1 MIVYLATN
9 TVNGMQYVGVTVK
22 KLKYRKNGHLHD
34 AIRGKGSKS
43 SIQEAIRNYG
53 MDKILFKKIDEA
65 CDYTDLRQK
74 EMSWIERLNTLSPNG
89 YNLNKGGN
97 VWGEIK
103 NKTYKH
109 KFVVEGKTYH
119 GMGALADAFGLTK
132 KTIECRLKS
141 NLGWSLRQIVGLDPA
156 PKQVPVCAKEITYK
170 GVTYPSQRH
179 LVRALSPDLSPD
191 TFRHRLE
198 NGMSIKEALK
208 PEKIIGLA
216 REVKAHGRTFKTV
229 KEAAK
234 FAGISS
240 GTLLARLYAGWS
252 EEDAV
257 SPKVRENPVTV
268 FGIKYKNKIEMCK
281 HLGVDYETFLTRL
294 NRVGVTVE
302 QAVTGEKTKYQKR
315 LEFTVDEK
323 TFDTKK
329 DAAKHYGINP
339 VWVSKRLR
347 RGWTPE
353 QAVGL
358 EKKSKQGAN

>member
-22 KLKYRKNGHLHD
+22 KLKYRKHGHFRD
-34 AIRGKGSKS
+34 AERGRGSKFS
-43 SIQEAIRNYG
+43 LQEAIRNYG
-53 MDKILFKKIDEA
+53 IDKICFKKIDEA
-65 CDYTDLRQK
+65 SNYADLRQK
-74 EMSWIERLNTLSPNG
+74 EMSWIDRLNTLSPNG

-97 VWGEIK
+97 LWGEIK

-109 KFVVEGKTYH
+109 KFVIDGETYH
-119 GMGALADAFGLTK
+119 GVKALAEAFGLTRK
-132 KTIECRLKS
+132 AVEARLYS
-141 NLGWSLRQIVGLDPA
+141 NLGWSIRQIVGLDPA
-156 PKQVPVCAKEITYK
+156 PKQVPVCAKQITYK

-179 LVRALSPDLSPD
+179 LVRALSPDLSTD

-208 PEKIIGLA
+208 PEKIIGRA
-216 REVKAHGRTFKTV
+216 REITAHGRTFKTTV
-229 KEAAK
+229 EAAK

-240 GTLLARLYAGWS
+240 ATLRARLYAGWS

-257 SPKVRENPVTV
+257 SPKVRGNSVIA
-268 FGIKYKNKIEMCK
+268 FGVKYKNKVEMCR
-281 HLGVDYETFLTRL
+281 HFGVDYETFFQRL

-302 QAVTGEKTKYQKR
+302 QALTGEKTKYQKR
-315 LEFTVDEK
+315 LEFTVDGK

-339 VWVSKRLR
+339 VWVSKRLH

-358 EKKSKQGAN
+358 EKKPKQGD